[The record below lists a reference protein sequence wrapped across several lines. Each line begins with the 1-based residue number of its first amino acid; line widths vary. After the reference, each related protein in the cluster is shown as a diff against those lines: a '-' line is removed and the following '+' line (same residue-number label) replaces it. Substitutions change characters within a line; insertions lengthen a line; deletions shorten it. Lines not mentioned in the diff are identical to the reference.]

1 MKDFGSLWSHAI
13 DAPVSLAM
21 SVANGD
27 GETAKIATNHLDGAV
42 KAGSVTIDARN
53 GHVFPFASIVGFIQ
67 RSVGATTCKE
77 KMEIKAFCAH
87 KVAVSQ
93 ESRHHH

>member
-1 MKDFGSLWSHAI
+1 MKELRVDRHHAFSSTVTLFLKDFGSLWSHAI

-67 RSVGATTCKE
+67 RSVGATTFWE
-77 KMEIKAFCAH
+77 G
-87 KVAVSQ
+87 
-93 ESRHHH
+93 